1 MDRGPSQGSLP
12 RHVSAPH
19 SHRLRASAL
28 HGPLASRA
36 APHNCQTCA
45 PVMIFSATTPGFGHQ
60 LDIAFKIVPHALFVY
75 LRNSIQLSIISRQF
89 VGFRNPPDPILCV
102 VRSPLPLLSGSGH
115 NRFLQLSASL
125 LFFLPGGFQVACV
138 NYVDFEV
145 HQIPFCVLSAV
156 SLVAVY
162 HHCAHS
168 VVSPPP
174 TAYGVLSLS
183 SLILDRID
191 SYNSHSTYAT
201 VHLCFPLNACLQHN
215 TLLPRLLSHTIFVF
229 VGFSFTSSP

>member
-115 NRFLQLSASL
+115 NRFLQLS
-125 LFFLPGGFQVACV
+125 Q
-138 NYVDFEV
+138 
-145 HQIPFCVLSAV
+145 
-156 SLVAVY
+156 
-162 HHCAHS
+162 
-168 VVSPPP
+168 
-174 TAYGVLSLS
+174 
-183 SLILDRID
+183 
-191 SYNSHSTYAT
+191 YAT

-229 VGFSFTSSP
+229 VGFSFTSSPRIPACLFRRRI